1 MKDLLSYDGRR
12 VLVFG
17 GGGGGMG
24 AAVVRD
30 LTALGAEVH
39 VVDLREPPVD
49 VASCHRVDLR
59 DPSAIDATIATIGA
73 PLHSLFYCAGLP
85 GPPFDPIE
93 VMTVNFLAARH
104 ATQVAEPVL
113 SEGAS
118 VAAISSGAGMG
129 WMTHLQPIMELIATP
144 GVDDGQAWCK
154 AHPELVE
161 QGYAFSKEA
170 LIVWVMATCV
180 GLGERKRIRLNCISP
195 GPTDTPMM
203 PQFVA
208 NSGADFFAALPRP
221 LLGRDS
227 TPDEQAHPMV
237 FLNSDAAAC
246 VTGANLYTDGGFS
259 GGLYTGQVQLPPIAA
274 RG

>member
-1 MKDLLSYDGRR
+1 MHDLLSYGGRR
-12 VLVFG
+12 TLVFG

-30 LTALGAEVH
+30 LVALGAEVH
-39 VVDLREPPVD
+39 VVDLREPPVE
-49 VASCHRVDLR
+49 VASYQNADLR
-59 DPSAIDATIATIGA
+59 EPSAIDGAIARIGA

-85 GPPFDPIE
+85 GPPFDPVE

-104 ATQVAEPVL
+104 ATHAAEPVL
-113 SEGAS
+113 AEGAS
-118 VAAISSGAGMG
+118 VCAISSGAGMG
-129 WMTHLQPIMELIATP
+129 WMQHVGPIMELIATP
-144 GVDDGQAWCK
+144 AVDEGQTWCK
-154 AHPELVE
+154 AHPDLVD

-170 LIVWVMATCV
+170 IIVWVMAACV

-208 NSGADFFAALPRP
+208 NSGEDFFAALPRP
-221 LLGRDS
+221 LLGRNS
-227 TPDEQAHPMV
+227 TPAEQAHPMV

-246 VTGANLYTDGGFS
+246 ITGANLFTDGGFS
-259 GGLYTGQVQLPPIAA
+259 GGLYTGVVQLPPTG
-274 RG
+274 R

>member
-12 VLVFG
+12 TLVFG
-17 GGGGGMG
+17 GGGAGMG

-30 LTALGAEVH
+30 LVGLGAEVH
-39 VVDLREPPVD
+39 VVDLREPPVA
-49 VASCHRVDLR
+49 VAGYQQADLR
-59 DPSAIDATIATIGA
+59 EPSAIEQVIAAVGP

-93 VMTVNFLAARH
+93 VMTVNFLALRH
-104 ATQVAEPVL
+104 AAQAAETVL
-113 SEGAS
+113 TEGAAIS
-118 VAAISSGAGMG
+118 AISSGAGMG
-129 WMTHLQPIMELIATP
+129 WMMHLQPILELLATP
-144 GVDDGQAWCK
+144 DVDEGQAWCK
-154 AHPELVE
+154 AHPELVD

-170 LIVWVMATCV
+170 IIVWVMAACV

-208 NSGADFFAALPRP
+208 NSGEDFFAALPRP
-221 LLGRDS
+221 LLGRNA

-237 FLNSDAAAC
+237 FLNSDAASC
-246 VTGANLYTDGGFS
+246 ITGANLYTDGGFS
-259 GGLYTGQVQLPPIAA
+259 GGIFTGQVQLPGITRAQ
-274 RG
+274 